1 MKAITIKQPFA
12 ALLALGYK
20 RYETRSWQTKHRGK
34 LAIHA
39 GKSIDRQACERPEV
53 RRILQDAGYES
64 WRDLPTGAVIAIG
77 ELTNCSR
84 VLMQDMTHGVA
95 HTHIA
100 QIDGLAYEFGD
111 FTVGRYAWEVVNVE
125 LLAEPI
131 PCRGRLSLWEWS

>member
-12 ALLALGYK
+12 TLLALGYK

-53 RRILQDAGYES
+53 KQILQGAGYES
-64 WRDLPTGAVIAIG
+64 WRDLPTGAVIGIG

-84 VLMQDMTHGVA
+84 VLAQDVPKAVA
-95 HTHIA
+95 TIDSG
-100 QIDGLAYEFGD
+100 QIDGLAYKFGD
-111 FTVGRYAWEVVNVE
+111 FTVGRYAWEVANVE
-125 LLAEPI
+125 LLTEPI
-131 PCRGRLSLWEWS
+131 LCRGRLSLWEWS